1 MRVELQPAYLLY
13 AQKVSDSRLR
23 VECLTQDHGLVGFI
37 ARAPSRKKSPLLP
50 FQKALIS
57 WVGKSSLKTL
67 TQFESVS
74 VQPPLIGNNLYCGF
88 YLNELSC
95 RLLPKGEQV
104 GALFSLYEALMNDWQ
119 MGALTLDALEPSLRA
134 YELTLMQEL
143 GYAVDFEADCSGLPI
158 ESDSFYQLLP
168 AEGFMP
174 CESLAANS
182 FCGSDIAAI
191 SRGQFGGEQRSVAK
205 RITRILLAPHLG
217 RKPLKSREFFIKP
230 TS

>member
-23 VECLTQDHGLVGFI
+23 IECLTQDHGLMSFI

-50 FQKALIS
+50 FKRALIS
-57 WVGKSSLKTL
+57 WGGKSSLKTL
-67 TQFESVS
+67 TQFEPTSAQAS
-74 VQPPLIGNNLYCGF
+74 MTGNNLFCGF

-104 GALFSLYEALMNDWQ
+104 AALFSLYEALMHDWQ
-119 MGALTLDALEPSLRA
+119 ANVLALDALEPSLRA
-134 YELTLMQEL
+134 YELTLLQEL
-143 GYAVDFEADCSGLPI
+143 GYGVDFEADTNGLPI
-158 ESDSFYQLLP
+158 QPENHYHLLP
-168 AEGFMP
+168 AAGF
-174 CESLAANS
+174 SLCAPGAVNA
-182 FCGSDIAAI
+182 FVGSEITTI
-191 SRGQFGGEQRSVAK
+191 GRGQFEGALRSSAK
-205 RITRILLAPHLG
+205 RITRLLLAPHLG